1 MTEEPLHHRVC
12 VLMRDQESRTVSEVM
27 HAVDASASAV
37 RHVLQGLEI
46 EGSLKVVR
54 DPVTQLRVYVWND
67 A

>member
-1 MTEEPLHHRVC
+1 MITATLHERIC
-12 VLMRDQESRTVSEVM
+12 ALMKDGESRTVSEVM
-27 HAVDASASAV
+27 LGVDAPGSST
-37 RHVLQGLEI
+37 RQCLQALEI

>member
-1 MTEEPLHHRVC
+1 MTPTLHERIC
-12 VLMRDQESRTVSEVM
+12 ALMKDGESRTVSEVM
-27 HAVDASASAV
+27 LEVESNGNGVRPILSA
-37 RHVLQGLEI
+37 LEM